1 MTETIRLQSS
11 IYRNIWRLISRANC
25 AEKWWCD
32 VTCSRNLFRGVLWR
46 FSEVKPPRTG
56 ALCKSFFWLACLS
69 SYIYICI
76 GHKLLKKIASLNL
89 FKLRYMAAAIEPGP
103 AVVSKA
109 TEGIC
114 KICAAYPASCRLK
127 NHEILPS
134 QKIHQYQLKRNH
146 FERYI
151 PLRTSIFSGD
161 VRRRLPGDLWLGVC
175 QLGNSWTDV
184 VGW

>member
-1 MTETIRLQSS
+1 MVMWRYMFKKSFPGCSLKIFWSETSPNGCFMQI
-11 IYRNIWRLISRANC
+11 
-25 AEKWWCD
+25 
-32 VTCSRNLFRGVLWR
+32 
-46 FSEVKPPRTG
+46 
-56 ALCKSFFWLACLS
+56 FFWLACLS

>member
-1 MTETIRLQSS
+1 MLKNS
-11 IYRNIWRLISRANC
+11 
-25 AEKWWCD
+25 D
-32 VTCSRNLFRGVLWR
+32 VTLHVQEIFSGVFFEDFLKWNLPERVLYANLF
-46 FSEVKPPRTG
+46 
-56 ALCKSFFWLACLS
+56 LAS
-69 SYIYICI
+69 MSIFKYIYIYICI

-103 AVVSKA
+103 AVVSNA

-134 QKIHQYQLKRNH
+134 QKIHEYQLKRNH

-151 PLRTSIFSGD
+151 PSRTSIFSGD
-161 VRRRLPGDLWLGVC
+161 VRRRLPGDLWLGVFIWGGPTW
-175 QLGNSWTDV
+175 QLMDRCRWV
-184 VGW
+184 VNLS